1 MLGVSVL
8 MIVLK
13 LVLIAERLGL
23 SQLVTA
29 TAQPMEWNSIY
40 STVTY

>member
-1 MLGVSVL
+1 MV
-8 MIVLK
+8 ILK

-29 TAQPMEWNSIY
+29 TAQPMELDSIY
-40 STVTY
+40 SIVTY